1 MILYIGSYALI
12 GRFRRRDRED
22 LFSSDEDEIIVYRI
36 RLVQFLE
43 NESYTKST
51 FCSLWLCTF
60 SLAVA
65 IAAGL
70 LLPISIAS
78 NEVLLLYP
86 KSYYVK
92 WLNSSLIYGLWNYI
106 FLFSN
111 LALFVFLPFAYLF
124 AESSGFFGH
133 RPGVVARAY
142 ETMVVFSLLAFIVL
156 GLTFILSAWFD
167 PERSNIQTLL
177 SEYRKMRATEHS
189 LF

>member
-1 MILYIGSYALI
+1 ML
-12 GRFRRRDRED
+12 
-22 LFSSDEDEIIVYRI
+22 EIILNEI
-36 RLVQFLE
+36 SLFL
-43 NESYTKST
+43 
-51 FCSLWLCTF
+51 CSLWLCTF

-65 IAAGL
+65 IGAGL

-133 RPGVVARAY
+133 RSGLVARAY

-156 GLTFILSAWFD
+156 GITFILSAWFD

-177 SEYRKMRATEHS
+177 SK
-189 LF
+189 